1 MAFMQIA
8 LGAVAIGILLVIGY
22 VVIANA
28 RGAMPAETATNGVA
42 NVTAALDAS
51 QTTVFAGFALIAVGI
66 IVMAAFGIISIW
78 GK

>member
-8 LGAVAIGILLVIGY
+8 VGAIGIGILLVIAY

-42 NVTAALDAS
+42 NVTAALDGA
-51 QTTVFAGFALIAVGI
+51 QATVFAGFGLLAVGV
-66 IVMAAFGIISIW
+66 IVMGAFGIITLW
-78 GK
+78 K